1 MSNMLRISDA
11 ASLAMHATVL
21 LAANPGK
28 EVSTRRIALELNASE
43 AHLSKVLQRLAKAG
57 LVTSTRGPKGG
68 FTLQKEADEV
78 RLLDV
83 YEAIEGSLVPNNCLL
98 GAPICDGERCIL
110 GDLLETVDREIGD
123 YLAGTNLSELTDVYR
138 LDSEEMQEAS

>member
-1 MSNMLRISDA
+1 MANLLRISDA
-11 ASLAMHATVL
+11 ASLAMHAMVM

-28 EVSTRRIALELNASE
+28 EISTRQIASELNASE

-68 FTLQKEADEV
+68 FMLQRRGEEV

-83 YEAIEGSLVPNNCLL
+83 YEAIEGPLVRNNCLL
-98 GAPICDGERCIL
+98 GKQICDGKCIL
-110 GDLLETVDREIGD
+110 GDLLETVDRQIGD
-123 YLAGTNLSELTDVYR
+123 YLAGTNLAELTDVYR
-138 LDSEEMQEAS
+138 LASGEMQEAS

>member
-1 MSNMLRISDA
+1 MANMLRISDA
-11 ASLAMHATVL
+11 ASLALHAAVM

-28 EVSTRRIALELNASE
+28 EVSTRRIASQLHASE

-57 LVTSTRGPKGG
+57 LVTSMRGPKGG
-68 FTLQKEADEV
+68 FMLQRQGDEV

-83 YEAIEGSLVPNNCLL
+83 YEAIEGPLVPNKCLL
-98 GAPICDGERCIL
+98 GTPICDGQCIF
-110 GDLLETVDREIGD
+110 GDLLETVDRQVGD

-138 LDSEEMQEAS
+138 SMAGAVQEAT

>member
-1 MSNMLRISDA
+1 MANMLRISDA
-11 ASLAMHATVL
+11 ASLALHAAVM
-21 LAANPGK
+21 LAVNPGK
-28 EVSTRRIALELNASE
+28 EVSTRRIASQLNASE

-68 FTLQKEADEV
+68 FTLQKRADKV

-83 YEAIEGSLVPNNCLL
+83 YETIEGPLVPNHCLL
-98 GAPICDGERCIL
+98 GTPICDGKCIF
-110 GDLLETVDREIGD
+110 GDLLETVDRQIGD

-138 LDSEEMQEAS
+138 SKAGAVQGTN